1 MESTVLVLQVKG
13 LTEDEIQKKIGEF
26 FENMVNN
33 YPNKFG
39 VGLSGMVKGTESEKE
54 VLRLADL

>member
-1 MESTVLVLQVKG
+1 MESTVLVLKVKG
-13 LTEDEIQKKIGEF
+13 LTDDEVQENFGEF
-26 FENMVNN
+26 FENMVDK

-39 VGLSGMVKGTESEKE
+39 VGLSGMAKGSEAEKE